1 MDRVFGTHDTPPRPT
16 PRARARR
23 ESRRKAAQTRTT
35 TLGRPF
41 WKRVC
46 KTLVPAVG
54 LEPTRGCP
62 RRILNP
68 YFDTHG
74 PRLLRAFVDKS
85 IAWKF
90 TLVTP
95 SAWIRSNL
103 RPNCDH
109 ITPATAA
116 DERPLRRRPPHIA
129 GHSQWIYDQWMISA
143 TGTA

>member
-62 RRILNP
+62 REILN
-68 YFDTHG
+68 
-74 PRLLRAFVDKS
+74 LLRLPTSPRRQRERHYTWAPRQVNRGPDF
-85 IAWKF
+85 A
-90 TLVTP
+90 P
-95 SAWIRSNL
+95 SSR
-103 RPNCDH
+103 
-109 ITPATAA
+109 
-116 DERPLRRRPPHIA
+116 
-129 GHSQWIYDQWMISA
+129 
-143 TGTA
+143 